1 MKSFLK
7 TTAAVGLLAVA
18 FLFGAGCGGSENSRS
33 TGQSVDDA
41 AVTAKVK
48 AAFAQDP
55 SVKAIEV
62 KVDTFKGTV
71 QLNGW
76 VDSAEAK
83 AKAEQVAK
91 TVPGVKAIDNKLSV
105 KTDR

>member
-1 MKSFLK
+1 MKSLLK
-7 TTAAVGLLAVA
+7 NTAAAGLLAAAVI
-18 FLFGAGCGGSENSRS
+18 LGAGCSGGDNARS
-33 TGQSVDDA
+33 TGQAVDDA
-41 AVTAKVK
+41 AVTTKVK

-55 SVKAIEV
+55 AVKAIDV

-76 VDSAEAK
+76 VNTAEDK

-91 TVPGVKAIDNKLSV
+91 TVAGVKAVDNKLSI
-105 KTDR
+105 KTER